1 MRGKEPSVPDLQYRW
16 TSGTD
21 PQTGAEIDEFFTSLE
36 IEGLKE
42 RMCDMGRRLWQK
54 DYVDGNGGNL
64 SIRVGD
70 NLVLC
75 TPTMISKGFMRSEDM
90 CLVDMEGI
98 QVAGVRPC
106 TSEILTHIGIM
117 KRQPDAKACC
127 HAHPPTATG
136 FAIAGVAP
144 PRFLMPESEVFLSEI
159 GLAAYRTPGSPA
171 CNEIVGRLAVA
182 HMAVFMCN
190 HGVITR
196 GKHIEMAYWRIEYLE
211 TLCRAYL
218 VAREVREGEAV
229 PQISGENAE
238 IITGWHKDVSGRM

>member
-1 MRGKEPSVPDLQYRW
+1 MSGKEPSTPDLQYNW
-16 TSGTD
+16 TPGAG
-21 PQTGAEIDEFFTSLE
+21 PQSEAEIDEFFTSLE

-42 RMCDMGRRLWQK
+42 LMCDIGRRLWKK

-75 TPTMISKGFMRSEDM
+75 TPTMISKGFMRPEDM
-90 CLVDMEGI
+90 CLVDMEGA
-98 QVAGVRPC
+98 QVAGTRLC
-106 TSEILTHIGIM
+106 TSEIHTHIGIM

-136 FAIAGVAP
+136 FAIAGVVP

-171 CNEIVGRLAVA
+171 CSEIVGRLGVE

-196 GKHIEMAYWRIEYLE
+196 GKHIEMAYWRIEYVE
-211 TLCRAYL
+211 ALCRSYL
-218 VAREVREGEAV
+218 VAREVLGGEAV
-229 PQISGENAE
+229 PQIGGENAE
-238 IITGWHKDVSGRM
+238 IISRWYKEVSARM